1 MLIYP
6 AYVTKELAFD
16 KTIENGHSG
25 TKVRRV
31 QEWLTIHEFATP
43 IDEIF
48 GDATEKCVKNFQ
60 QSKGIKVT
68 GKVNQKTWRALV
80 QPLNDALQPISLPA
94 NVSLGDAILR
104 VAKQHLAQHPIEVG
118 GENCGPWV
126 RVYVGGNQGTEW
138 RWCAGFV
145 TFVMKQAC
153 MLLNTPTPIRG
164 SYSCDSLAYQAQQA
178 GLFVRGTQI
187 ADGTIEWSTLGK
199 SQIFLV
205 RQTSTDW
212 THTGFSF
219 EGPGSVFST
228 IEGNTNDDGDSNG
241 YEVCRRTRDITSKD
255 FIRFVP
261 AGG

>member
-1 MLIYP
+1 MLDYP

-16 KTIENGHSG
+16 TTIENGHTG
-25 TKVRRV
+25 TKVRRI
-31 QEWLTIHEFATP
+31 QEWLTIHNFATP
-43 IDEIF
+43 IDSSF
-48 GDATEKCVKNFQ
+48 GDATEECVENFQ
-60 QSKGIKVT
+60 QSKGMQVT
-68 GKVNQKTWRALV
+68 GKVNQKTWSALV

-153 MLLNTPTPIRG
+153 MLLNIPTPISG
-164 SYSCDSLAYQAQQA
+164 SYSCDSLAYQAEQA

-187 ADGTIEWSTLGK
+187 ANGNITWSTLGK

-212 THTGFSF
+212 THTGYSF
-219 EGPGSVFST
+219 EGSGSTFST
-228 IEGNTNDDGDSNG
+228 IEGNTNDDGSSDG
-241 YEVCRRTRDITSKD
+241 YEVCKRTRSITSKD
-255 FIRFVP
+255 FIRFK
-261 AGG
+261 